1 MVYCWLG
8 YGWYATPGTSLAV
21 HAAGFRKSEKDLIRV
36 LTAGL
41 PQVHYAVLGAVEPC
55 LLFDK

>member
-1 MVYCWLG
+1 MGGKPLQEPRSRF
-8 YGWYATPGTSLAV
+8 TPRG
-21 HAAGFRKSEKDLIRV
+21 SEKVKKDFIRV